1 MAYKVFT
8 HRDIS
13 FSGEQV
19 GLFFERHRG
28 TVDVTATDERV
39 TIGVGKD
46 ALFNSVKQ
54 YVSGFQYVGAD
65 DAKEAMQR
73 LQEVIALAQQAHD
86 KLVESYGVKVVS

>member
-1 MAYKVFT
+1 MYKVST

-13 FSGEQV
+13 FSGDQV

-46 ALFNSVKQ
+46 ALFNGVKQ
-54 YVSGFQYVGAD
+54 YISGFQYVGSD

-73 LQEVIALAQQAHD
+73 LQEISKLAQEAHAE
-86 KLVESYGVKVVS
+86 LVENYGVKVVA